1 MKRDFS
7 EDARQQLLSLVAQV
21 ENEEWCSFTDKI
33 GDKWYDFQGWIG
45 QLDVQKYI
53 NDVNTYHKK
62 VIDKNNT
69 TAENIN
75 KIFDNVNDVSAQYRS
90 RFISLLVDL
99 REFKR
104 IITQLSQ
111 VVSPGNG
118 NFNPIYIGSGLKNS
132 INEYLSISK
141 DLQTMAGDG
150 LTQEDVSNMGE
161 TKLRCILDLYAAAIL
176 DNIPS
181 VGLNAKLEIPIGPG
195 VTVYYNVSGKLE
207 GTGDVNINLALEEQ
221 KVKLKGYD
229 FSHDL
234 GGGLSGSIDN
244 EGAVSVEGSGE
255 NGYGTSVTY
264 NDWDNLMDTT
274 ISFSYET
281 VDGPNTYAYKYE
293 INYFE
298 QEMTLEEKVT
308 TDFEVGNISS
318 AIGIKYSNDTNW
330 KPLPVPVPV
339 EVPYPSQIPDFDVD
353 WEALGGIVIIAGVA
367 YYGTKAIIALGAAP
381 ATGGL
386 SLALLAV

>member
-7 EDARQQLLSLVAQV
+7 EDARQQLLSLVKQV
-21 ENEEWCSFTDKI
+21 ENEQWCDFTDKI
-33 GDKWYDFQGWIG
+33 GDGWYDFEAWLGR
-45 QLDVQKYI
+45 LDVQKYI
-53 NDVNTYHKK
+53 DNINEYHKK
-62 VIDKNNT
+62 VIDKNNAN
-69 TAENIN
+69 AE
-75 KIFDNVNDVSAQYRS
+75 KIEEIFEDVNTVSECYKS
-90 RFISLLVDL
+90 RFIALLANL
-99 REFKR
+99 QEYKR
-104 IITQLSQ
+104 TLNHLSQ
-111 VVSPGNG
+111 VISPGNG
-118 NFNPIYIGSGLKNS
+118 NFNPVYIGSGLKNA
-132 INEYLSISK
+132 INEYLAISET
-141 DLQTMAGDG
+141 LAVMAGDG

-161 TKLRCILDLYAAAIL
+161 TKLRCILDLYAATIL
-176 DNIPS
+176 NNIPS

-195 VTVYYNVSGKLE
+195 VTVYYNVSGNIE
-207 GTGDVNINLALEEQ
+207 GTGDVNISLALEEQ

-234 GGGLSGSIDN
+234 GGGLSGSVDN
-244 EGAVSVEGSGE
+244 EGAISVEGSDG

-308 TDFEVGNISS
+308 TDFDVGKISS

-339 EVPYPSQIPDFDVD
+339 EVPYPSQIPDFNVD
-353 WEALGGIVIIAGVA
+353 WEAVGNIVIIAGVA
-367 YYGTKAIIALGAAP
+367 YYGAKAIIAFGAAP

-386 SLALLAV
+386 SLTLLAV